1 MGLFFVIDRELQMK
15 NGFIN
20 WYIDNRATYKHLSTK
35 VEVLLR
41 ELFESN
47 EISYHMITS
56 RAKTVESV
64 KGKVAGGKYDNPQK
78 QIHDFTGIR
87 IITYVEAEIDE
98 ICKIIEEIFE
108 INSEHSSNKSD
119 DLGIDKVG
127 YKSVHYVASLDQE
140 RLKLPEYRK
149 FSDKCFEIQ
158 VRTILQHAW
167 AEIEHDRNY
176 KFSGKLPS
184 TLGRR
189 FKILAGVLEMADRE
203 FNNISNQIDLIS
215 DSTIASTA
223 KGNYDIPLN
232 STTLSKF
239 LESRFSSLWEDGF
252 ELVPYDTGQAVSE
265 LERFGVKT
273 LEDLNNIIPSDFEVS
288 LRELGTISILDAPL
302 TMRIMVTNDYHKYF
316 GKAAHDG
323 PWVWIGHGDPTE
335 SAEMDFFDKYGVD
348 WGDIYEK
355 YGAQFVETQ

>member
-1 MGLFFVIDRELQMK
+1 MK
-15 NGFIN
+15 NEFIN
-20 WYIDNRATYKHLSTK
+20 WYIDNRPAYKHLATK

-41 ELFESN
+41 ELFDSN
-47 EISYHMITS
+47 DISYHMITS

-64 KGKVAGGKYDNPQK
+64 KGKVAGGKYENPKK

-87 IITYVEAEIDE
+87 VITYVEDEIDE

-176 KFSGKLPS
+176 KFSGKLPP

-203 FNNISNQIDLIS
+203 FNDISNQIDLIS
-215 DSTIASTA
+215 ESTKESTA
-223 KGNYDIPLN
+223 KGNYDIPLS

-239 LESRFSSLWEDGF
+239 LESRFSSLWSDGF
-252 ELVPYDTGQAVSE
+252 QLVAFDTGQAVAE
-265 LERFGVKT
+265 LERFGIKT
-273 LEDLNNIIPSDFEVS
+273 LEDLNNIIPNDFETS
-288 LRELGTISILDAPL
+288 LRELGGKSILDAPL
-302 TMRIMVTNDYHKYF
+302 AIRIMVTNDYHKYF
-316 GKAAHDG
+316 GKAAHDD
-323 PWVWIGHGDPTE
+323 VWIWMGQGDPTE
-335 SAEMDFFDKYGVD
+335 SAERKFFEKYGVD
-348 WGDIYEK
+348 WDDIYEK
-355 YGAQFVETQ
+355 YGARLVEAEELDS